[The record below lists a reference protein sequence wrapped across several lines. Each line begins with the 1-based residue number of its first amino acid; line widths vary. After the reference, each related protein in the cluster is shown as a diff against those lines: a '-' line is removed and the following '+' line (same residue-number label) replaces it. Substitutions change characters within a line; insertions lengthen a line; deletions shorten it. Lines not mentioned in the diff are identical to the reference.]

1 MQSHVLNAELRN
13 EKGKNAC
20 NKIRSG
26 GFIPAVMYSH
36 GESESL
42 KVSAKEFSTMF
53 KGHISE
59 SVLIDI
65 NIKGKNA
72 NENDKVF
79 IKNYQLDPVTDAVI
93 HLDFYK
99 ITVGEKITTKVPVE
113 LIGTPTGARKGGI
126 LEHME
131 RDLVI
136 ECLPRNLREKIEIDV
151 TNLEIGESI
160 HIKDLKEY
168 EGVDFLG
175 DGDRIIVAVLA
186 PTKSTEKE
194 DQEEGVPGT
203 APVADEGKGEGG
215 E

>member
-36 GESESL
+36 GKAESL
-42 KVSAKEFSTMF
+42 KINAKEFGNMF

-65 NIKGKNA
+65 NIKGKSDA
-72 NENDKVF
+72 EGDKVF
-79 IKNYQLDPVTDAVI
+79 IKDYQVDPVTDKVI

-113 LIGTPTGARKGGI
+113 LVGTATGTRKGGI

-131 RDLVI
+131 RDLEI

-151 TNLEIGESI
+151 TKLEIGDSI

-175 DGDRIIVAVLA
+175 DGDRIIVAVLS
-186 PTKSTEKE
+186 PTKASEKE
-194 DQEEGVPGT
+194 EAGETAEAASGSEESAQG
-203 APVADEGKGEGG
+203 EGKE
-215 E
+215 

>member
-1 MQSHVLNAELRN
+1 MQSHVLNADLRT

-36 GESESL
+36 GESEAL
-42 KVSAKEFSTMF
+42 QVSAKDFSTMF

-59 SVLIDI
+59 SVLIDL
-65 NIKGKNA
+65 NIKGKSGSDG
-72 NENDKVF
+72 DKVF
-79 IKNYQLDPVTDAVI
+79 IKDYQVDPVTDKVI

-99 ITVGEKITTKVPVE
+99 ITAGEKITTKVPVE
-113 LIGTPTGARKGGI
+113 LVGTPTGARKGGI

-131 RDLVI
+131 RDLEI

-168 EGVDFLG
+168 EGVEFLG

-186 PTKSTEKE
+186 PTKATEKE
-194 DQEEGVPGT
+194 EGEAVEGVEAAEAAET
-203 APVADEGKGEGG
+203 SEGE